1 MHGIL
6 LVNKQA
12 GMTSRD
18 VVNKI
23 VDKFHTKKVGHTGTL
38 DPLATGVLVI
48 CVGKATKL
56 VNLLTSTKKEYI
68 AEVTLGISTDT
79 LDITGKVLKSEKV
92 SINKDRIIDVLNG
105 FQGKYMQEVPNYSA
119 VKVNGK
125 KLYEY
130 ARENIEVSLPK
141 REVEIEKISFIDF
154 YNKGDNICFKFKT
167 TVSKGTYIRSLIRDI
182 CDKLKIAG
190 CMSELTRTKQ
200 GKFDIK
206 NTKLVEDIN
215 DNDLIKIQ
223 DILDIKK
230 VNIDDNLYFK
240 IRNGQII
247 KNLYGKE
254 EVMFLYK
261 DCVVAI
267 YRIYEKD
274 NTLLKPYIMIE
285 RDL

>member
-1 MHGIL
+1 
-6 LVNKQA
+6 
-12 GMTSRD
+12 
-18 VVNKI
+18 
-23 VDKFHTKKVGHTGTL
+23 
-38 DPLATGVLVI
+38 
-48 CVGKATKL
+48 
-56 VNLLTSTKKEYI
+56 
-68 AEVTLGISTDT
+68 
-79 LDITGKVLKSEKV
+79 
-92 SINKDRIIDVLNG
+92 
-105 FQGKYMQEVPNYSA
+105 
-119 VKVNGK
+119 
-125 KLYEY
+125 
-130 ARENIEVSLPK
+130 
-141 REVEIEKISFIDF
+141 
-154 YNKGDNICFKFKT
+154 
-167 TVSKGTYIRSLIRDI
+167 
-182 CDKLKIAG
+182 
-190 CMSELTRTKQ
+190 MSELTRTKQ

-230 VNIDDNLYFK
+230 VNIDDDLYFK

-261 DCVVAI
+261 DCVVSI